1 VGSAFP
7 EESIMLNLFSLSL
20 VLPRPFVKP
29 PPTPP
34 QGRVRLRPSTQAAD
48 TKAETDTVAQPWSAA
63 MTELF
68 TEALNWKPSDE
79 IDPSDGKDRYVFSDI
94 GNSEN

>member
-1 VGSAFP
+1 
-7 EESIMLNLFSLSL
+7 
-20 VLPRPFVKP
+20 
-29 PPTPP
+29 
-34 QGRVRLRPSTQAAD
+34 
-48 TKAETDTVAQPWSAA
+48 